1 MNVNQLK
8 QAVPV
13 MTKHNVVPFI
23 WGMQGIGKTQT
34 LKQIAAEMGYKEDEE
49 SWTSFGF
56 VHLHLATQEVGDLV
70 GLLKHN
76 KDGTVSHARPEW
88 FPKSQPRGILFLDEL
103 NRAHPDVIQAC
114 FSLITSRT
122 IHTHRLPAG
131 WKIVAAG
138 NYQTDEFTVTD
149 TSDSAWMSRFCHIHF
164 EPTASEFIAFAESRK
179 AFTVADFIA
188 EHPELLEK
196 KGKRPD
202 INITPDRRAWL
213 EMIAPL
219 EKENLD
225 EETRMEIYSG
235 IVGQVAASR
244 FMNFKNS
251 KERRI
256 RLRDIMRDYSAVR
269 EQVLSCNR
277 DKDTRYDALNAPIS
291 ELETKLDQ
299 GHKFSTEELMNLKE
313 YLLDIPKELL
323 SQTFKKLGRGGAKSK
338 VDTEFMNTVF
348 NDPAFAKRFF
358 K

>member
-13 MTKHNVVPFI
+13 MIKNNVVPFI

-34 LKQIAAEMGYKEDEE
+34 IKQVAQQQGV
-49 SWTSFGF
+49 GF
-56 VHLHLATQEVGDLV
+56 IHLHLATQEVGDLV
-70 GLLKHN
+70 GLLVQN
-76 KDGTVSHARPEW
+76 GADTVKHARPEW
-88 FPKSQPRGILFLDEL
+88 LPTEGEGILFLDEL

-122 IHTHRLPAG
+122 IHTHELPPG

-138 NYQTDEFTVTD
+138 NYQSDEFTVTD

-164 EPTASEFIAFAESRK
+164 EPTAAEFITFAESRN

-188 EHPELLEK
+188 EHSELLEK

-219 EKENLD
+219 EEENLD
-225 EETRMEIYSG
+225 KETRMEIYSG

-244 FMNFKNS
+244 FMNFRENPGEK
-251 KERRI
+251 RL
-256 RLRDIMRDYSAVR
+256 RLRDIMRDYSKV
-269 EQVLSCNR
+269 QVQVKACNK

-291 ELETKLDQ
+291 ELETKLEQ
-299 GHKFSTEELMNLKE
+299 SYKFSTEELMNLKQ
-313 YLLDIPKELL
+313 YFLDIPKELL
-323 SQTFKKLGRGGAKSK
+323 SQTFKKFGRMPKSK